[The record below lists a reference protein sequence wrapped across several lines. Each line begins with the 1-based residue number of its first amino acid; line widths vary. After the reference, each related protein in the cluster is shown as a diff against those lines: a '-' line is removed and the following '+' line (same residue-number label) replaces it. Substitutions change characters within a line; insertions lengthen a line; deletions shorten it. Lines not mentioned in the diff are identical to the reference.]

1 MPLAYLPSHCKL
13 SLAPA
18 LSRDAC
24 WNCFSQDGTR
34 TKLSAWQG
42 NSHSPTEVMLKVVE
56 PLAPAKLAV
65 DAASI
70 LLSPEFRDG
79 HVETRGGLRLVID
92 GLPSR
97 IHGLEPR
104 DALAKLVNHLL
115 LVH

>member
-56 PLAPAKLAV
+56 PL
-65 DAASI
+65 
-70 LLSPEFRDG
+70 
-79 HVETRGGLRLVID
+79 
-92 GLPSR
+92 GLPTIGRSGNAGNTCRSR
-97 IHGLEPR
+97 KTSTTAAMRISKNCRSRTHGA
-104 DALAKLVNHLL
+104 DIGILVGASKSKRRRAA
-115 LVH
+115 